1 MHVICRAEKAVY
13 LPGTTGKNFRAKHM
27 ILADQNWKKHPFL
40 WLNLPKL
47 TKVYLISSEPLIW
60 LIVIGPL

>member
-27 ILADQNWKKHPFL
+27 ILADQNWKEKKHILF
-40 WLNLPKL
+40 
-47 TKVYLISSEPLIW
+47 VAQ
-60 LIVIGPL
+60 